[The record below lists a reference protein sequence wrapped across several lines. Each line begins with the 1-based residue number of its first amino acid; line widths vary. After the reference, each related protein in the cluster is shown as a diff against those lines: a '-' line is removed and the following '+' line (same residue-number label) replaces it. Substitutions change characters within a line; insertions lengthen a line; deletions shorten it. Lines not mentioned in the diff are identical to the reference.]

1 MIPMS
6 GEHRQSPVRKLAINS
21 SNRSDDSVNDYF
33 AAKRTR
39 YARALLSGDGDGSME
54 VIDELVATQQTLG
67 DIYLKV
73 VTPALEG
80 VGDSWCRGDIGVGEQ
95 KLATE
100 IVIGQMDRLRAH
112 FAPLARRS
120 FYRVMIACIEGE
132 QHFIGARMTADLCGA
147 RGWLVDFLGPNVP
160 VQAISEMVQKRH
172 PQVVAVSITM
182 ASGVELARQLISEI
196 AKSAANTR
204 IVIGGQAVV
213 DNANLTGIGPCCEIA
228 ADLLSGV
235 ATIGKFLRA
244 DRPKSV
250 LKEYQLVLARRVREL
265 RTQRGWTQER
275 LAEVTQ
281 VTRACINAVEGGKQN
296 VSMDILVRMAN
307 ALEVPPETLLSA
319 EG

>member
-6 GEHRQSPVRKLAINS
+6 GDHRQSPVRKLAVNS
-21 SNRSDDSVNDYF
+21 SNRSDDSINDYF

-147 RGWLVDFLGPNVP
+147 RGWNVDFLGPNVP
-160 VQAISEMVQKRH
+160 NEAVVAMVYRRR
-172 PQVVAVSITM
+172 PQVLGLSATM
-182 ASGVELARQLISEI
+182 TQGVEHVRWLVRELDN
-196 AKSAANTR
+196 SAPDVR
-204 IVIGGQAVV
+204 VVIGGQAIV
-213 DNANLTGIGPCCEIA
+213 DDSSVKNLSRHCEVASDIMIGVG
-228 ADLLSGV
+228 S
-235 ATIGKFLRA
+235 IGRALRA